1 MTPASPAIAPTGP
14 RSMTGCGEAVVVD
27 GADGCRVELRSV
39 NNRFF
44 KLSLRAREGFGGLE
58 GRIEELIRRRVRRGA
73 VQMNLDVS
81 GPAAPAA
88 RRLDR
93 GQLETYLDDVAD
105 FCATHDLPMPRSI
118 DALLALP
125 GILVDAPPDA
135 AAVEQAW
142 PLVARAVAEAV
153 DRLDAMRR
161 VEGASLAAA
170 MRDLLREIT
179 ALVATIRLRVPGV
192 LADHRARLV
201 DRVTKLL
208 EQHGT
213 ALTEADIA
221 HEVALIA
228 DRSDIAE
235 ELVRLESHVAQFDRL
250 LGEDAPGRSLDFLS
264 QELAREA
271 NTIASKSLDVE
282 TAHAV
287 VDLKTRIERLREQV
301 QNVE

>member
-1 MTPASPAIAPTGP
+1 
-14 RSMTGCGEAVVVD
+14 MTGCGEAAVTD

-44 KLSLRAREGFGGLE
+44 KLSFRAREGFGILE
-58 GRIEELIRRRVRRGA
+58 PRAEELLRRRVRRGA
-73 VQMNLDVS
+73 VQVDLDVT

-93 GQLETYLDDVAD
+93 GQLEAYLDDLAD
-105 FCATHDLPMPRSI
+105 FCAAHDLPMPRSV
-118 DALLALP
+118 DALLGLP
-125 GILVDAPPDA
+125 GILVDAPPDD
-135 AAVEQAW
+135 AAVERAW
-142 PLVARAVAEAV
+142 PLVARTLEAAL

-161 VEGASLAAA
+161 TEGQALAAA
-170 MRDLLREIT
+170 MRELLGEIT
-179 ALVATIRLRVPGV
+179 ALVAAIRVRVPQV
-192 LADHRARLV
+192 LEEHRVRLV
-201 DRVTKLL
+201 ERVGRLL
-208 EQHGT
+208 EQNGT
-213 ALTEADIA
+213 SLSEADIA

-228 DRSDIAE
+228 DRSDVAE

-250 LGEDAPGRSLDFLS
+250 LGDDAPGRSLDFLS

-287 VDLKTRIERLREQV
+287 VELKTRIERLREQA

>member
-1 MTPASPAIAPTGP
+1 
-14 RSMTGCGEAVVVD
+14 MTGCGEAVVAD
-27 GADGCRVELRSV
+27 GANACRVELRSV

-58 GRIEELIRRRVRRGA
+58 GRIEELIRHRVRRGA
-73 VQMNLDVS
+73 VQMNLDLS

-105 FCATHDLPMPRSI
+105 FCATHDLPMPRSV
-118 DALLALP
+118 DPLLALP
-125 GILVDAPPDA
+125 GILVDAPPDP
-135 AAVEQAW
+135 AAVERTW
-142 PLVARAVAEAV
+142 PLVARAVTEAV
-153 DRLDAMRR
+153 DRLDAMRCA
-161 VEGASLAAA
+161 EGASLAAA
-170 MRDLLREIT
+170 MRDLLGEIT
-179 ALVATIRLRVPGV
+179 VLVATIRTRVPGV

-201 DRVTKLL
+201 DRVAKLL

-250 LGEDAPGRSLDFLS
+250 LGDDSPGRSLDFLA

-287 VDLKTRIERLREQV
+287 VELKTRIERLREQV